1 MLSLF
6 SSAQFGADR
15 LNFSAGGGQ
24 RGKVVSADVTRFAT
38 VQSLLRALCTRGS
51 ESEIRYVG

>member
-1 MLSLF
+1 M
-6 SSAQFGADR
+6 
-15 LNFSAGGGQ
+15 
-24 RGKVVSADVTRFAT
+24 SADVTRFAT

>member
-15 LNFSAGGGQ
+15 LNSAGGGQ